1 MAKKMTPIA
10 TRSDAGALRSICLS
24 SCHGNDG
31 GALPQ
36 SLIWDI
42 GSNGFRKQRFPKTM
56 LSENNAFRKQ
66 WLPKGSPVWEG
77 STLLWSH
84 STTFETFC
92 HLCLDL
98 VTGSSTSLLADLLS
112 SQRAR
117 TTATCADYRN
127 VRGLPQRAR
136 TAATC
141 ADYRNVRGGAMSP
154 VHFVDLHDF
163 GFWCIIGPLLAL
175 YASEC

>member
-1 MAKKMTPIA
+1 M
-10 TRSDAGALRSICLS
+10 
-24 SCHGNDG
+24 
-31 GALPQ
+31 
-36 SLIWDI
+36 
-42 GSNGFRKQRFPKTM
+42 
-56 LSENNAFRKQ
+56 
-66 WLPKGSPVWEG
+66 
-77 STLLWSH
+77 LWSH

-127 VRGLPQRAR
+127 VRG
-136 TAATC
+136 
-141 ADYRNVRGGAMSP
+141 GAMSP